1 MTLFLF
7 CLIWNSSCLQ
17 ASSSH
22 RRLAVELL
30 CTMLILQFQPFNGV
44 KAMFSQAVRIQS
56 NPGDSQKS
64 RAAYSSVMAVWVFTF
79 LVMSVSSVWS
89 QTSTTGAVTGV
100 VTDPSAAVVAGVS
113 VTLKNVDTGSTAS
126 TTTNPQGSYG
136 FPLVQP
142 GNYSVSATISGFQG
156 ITKKLTV
163 VLGSSVTANL
173 QLSLS
178 TKNETIEVT
187 GDATGVQTEDA
198 NLETNFNAQQIA
210 VLPNPGNDL
219 SAVALTAP
227 GVVMNTTGGSIFG
240 GGNYEFY
247 GLPSNSN
254 VFSYDGANDNDP
266 YFNINNTGA
275 TNLTLGLNDVQE
287 TSVVTNGYSGQYGGL
302 AGANINYV
310 SKSGTNS
317 FHGNAEYWWNG
328 RALNS
333 NNYFRNQANAVAGSQ
348 IDPRPFVNAN
358 QYATSFGG
366 PIIKNKSFFFVD
378 YEGIRLVIPSL
389 FSVNL
394 PSQQFQNA
402 VIANLNTVSPSS
414 VPFYNSLFGIW
425 NAAPGAAHA
434 QNNLANGGCSNVTTI
449 AGTAFGAAN
458 PCALQLQGGTS
469 QATNDYLIVGR
480 YDQVIGNN
488 DKLFVRVQHE
498 SGQQATYTDP
508 LTSAFDA
515 HSAQPEWQAQVSET
529 HTFGT
534 NKVNNFVASMQW
546 YSALFTMVNSAAEFQ
561 TLPQTVSL
569 GDGSLFPLNNDGT
582 AFPQGRSV
590 TQYGIVDDFSWTRG
604 KHTFKFGAN
613 YRRDDVSDH
622 NFTGVI
628 PFVEEVTLND
638 FAFGGVSPTNTGVG
652 NLVSQNFPLKTD
664 VPIALYQ
671 LGWYASDEV
680 KVTSNLKLTLSMR
693 FDHLSNPVCQ
703 SNCFQSLA
711 GPFQELHP
719 TAPVNQALT
728 TGLHTAF
735 PSVTSVVYEPKVGFA
750 WSPFGAKNTVVRG
763 GIGIFSDAIPTGGI
777 DDILTNAPNDP
788 SFVLFNA
795 PLSPGTAGNLNAQE
809 IASNASF
816 RANFA
821 NGGTVPAFNFFNPGK
836 VQIPRYDEW
845 DLEIQQALGWHTT
858 VSAKYVGNHG
868 EHEEITNP
876 ALNAFSPT
884 GAAFGGL
891 PLTQPDPRFG
901 VVAQT
906 QNVGNSNY
914 NGLTLTAAH
923 NFTGGFQ
930 FQASYTYSHA
940 LDEISNSSLNP
951 FGLNANN
958 NVDVVT
964 PLNPFNIRQ
973 LNYGNADYDVR
984 QSFVMNYV
992 WSDAL
997 RHITS
1002 SGPNALMKGWTFSG
1016 TIFKHTGFPYSI
1028 FSSNETATLQGASFG
1043 STNPATT
1050 TAVLANVVG
1059 PTNINC
1065 GNSAAQLNNPC
1076 YSTANFADPTSNF
1089 GTQRRNQFRGPGYF
1103 DTDFSVEK
1111 AFAIP
1116 KWESASFSIGARF
1129 FNLFNHPNFA
1139 FPNTNVD
1146 SAGFGQITQTVSQ
1159 PTTIYGSGLG
1169 ADASP
1174 RLIEFQAKFVF

>member
-1 MTLFLF
+1 M
-7 CLIWNSSCLQ
+7 
-17 ASSSH
+17 
-22 RRLAVELL
+22 
-30 CTMLILQFQPFNGV
+30 
-44 KAMFSQAVRIQS
+44 KDAVRQHRS
-56 NPGDSQKS
+56 NTLTQTH
-64 RAAYSSVMAVWVFTF
+64 VLLLLVVLMAVA
-79 LVMSVSSVWS
+79 SVRA
-89 QTSTTGAVTGV
+89 QTSTTGDIAGV
-100 VTDPSAAVVAGVS
+100 VTDPTAAVVSGAPIA
-113 VTLKNVDTGSTAS
+113 LKNVDTGSSIS
-126 TTTNPQGSYG
+126 TTTNAQGSYD
-136 FPLVQP
+136 FSLLQP
-142 GNYSVSATISGFQG
+142 GNYSLSANIAGFQKV
-156 ITKKLTV
+156 IKAVTV
-163 VLGSSVTANL
+163 TLGTSTTVNL

-178 TKNETIEVT
+178 SQVESVDVTDEV
-187 GDATGVQTEDA
+187 TGVQTEDS
-198 NLETNFNAQQIA
+198 NLQTNFNAQQIA
-210 VLPNPGNDL
+210 LLPNPGNDL

-227 GVVMNTTGGSIFG
+227 GVVMNTTGGSVFG
-240 GGNYEFY
+240 GGNYEFF

-254 VFSYDGANDNDP
+254 VFTYDGANDNDP
-266 YFNINNTGA
+266 YFNVNNTGA

-287 TSVVTNGYSGQYGGL
+287 TSVVTNGYSGQFGGL

-317 FHGNAEYWWNG
+317 YHGNAEYWWNG

-333 NNYFRNQANAVAGSQ
+333 NNYFRNQANGIAGSQ
-348 IDPRPFVNAN
+348 VDPRPFVNAN

-366 PIIKNKSFFFVD
+366 PIKKDKSFFFVD

-394 PSQQFQNA
+394 PTRQFENA
-402 VIANLNTVSPSS
+402 VVANLNNVSPQSI
-414 VPFYNSLFGIW
+414 PFYNQLFGTW
-425 NAAPGAAHA
+425 NATPGAARA
-434 QNNLANGGCSNVTTI
+434 QNTLAGGGCSNVTSLGGI
-449 AGTAFGAAN
+449 AFGAGN
-458 PCALQLQGGTS
+458 PCATQLQGGTS

-480 YDQVIGNN
+480 YDQSIGNN

-508 LTSAFDA
+508 LTSAFNA
-515 HSAQPEWQAQVSET
+515 HSAQPEWQSQLSET
-529 HTFGT
+529 HTFGD
-534 NKVNNFVASMQW
+534 NKVNNFIASLQW
-546 YSALFTMVNSAAEFQ
+546 YSALFTMANPTAEFQ
-561 TLPQTVSL
+561 ALPQTVAF
-569 GDGSLFPLNNDGT
+569 GDNSLFPLNNDGT

-604 KHTFKFGAN
+604 RHGLRFGVN
-613 YRRDDVSDH
+613 FRRDDVSDH

-628 PFVEEVTLND
+628 PFVQETSLND
-638 FAFGGVSPTNTGVG
+638 FAFGGVAPANTAVG
-652 NLVSQNFPLKTD
+652 NLVAQNFPLNTN

-680 KVTSNLKLTLSMR
+680 KVTSSLKLTLSMR

-703 SNCFQSLA
+703 SNCFQSLL
-711 GPFQELHP
+711 GPFQDLNR
-719 TAPVNQALT
+719 ADPVNQALR
-728 TGLHTAF
+728 TGLNTAF
-735 PSVTSVVYEPKVGFA
+735 PSVTSIVYEPKVGFA
-750 WSPFGAKNTVVRG
+750 WSPFGAKNTVIRG

-788 SFVLFNA
+788 SFVLFNGA
-795 PLSPGTAGNLNAQE
+795 LSPAAAGNLNGQAT
-809 IASNASF
+809 AANAAF

-821 NGGTVPAFNFFNPGK
+821 NGGVVPAFNFFNPGR
-836 VQIPRYDEW
+836 VRIPRYDEW
-845 DLEIQQALGWHTT
+845 DLEVQQALGWHTT
-858 VSAKYVGNHG
+858 VSVKYVGNHG

-884 GAAFGGL
+884 GSQFGSL

-906 QNVGNSNY
+906 QNSGNSNY
-914 NGLTLTAAH
+914 NGVTLTAVH
-923 NFTGGFQ
+923 TMNGGFQ

-951 FGLNANN
+951 FGVNGNG

-964 PLNPFNIRQ
+964 PLNPFNVRQ
-973 LNYGNADYDVR
+973 LNYGSADYDVR

-997 RHITS
+997 RHLTAR
-1002 SGPNALMKGWTFSG
+1002 GPNALMKGWTLSG

-1028 FSSNETATLQGASFG
+1028 WSSNQTAALQGSLFG

-1059 PTNINC
+1059 SPNINC
-1065 GNSAAQLNNPC
+1065 GASAARLVNGQPNPC
-1076 YSTANFADPTSNF
+1076 YSAANFADPITDF

-1103 DTDFSVEK
+1103 DTDFDVEK
-1111 AFAIP
+1111 SFAMP
-1116 KWESASFSIGARF
+1116 KWEKAQFSVGARF

-1139 FPNTNVD
+1139 FPNTNID
-1146 SAGFGQITQTVSQ
+1146 SNQFGQITQTVSQ

-1174 RLIEFQAKFVF
+1174 RVIELQAKFVF

>member
-1 MTLFLF
+1 MKDGNRHNWRHSNLRVPMALMFAVAVMTV
-7 CLIWNSSCLQ
+7 
-17 ASSSH
+17 AS
-22 RRLAVELL
+22 L
-30 CTMLILQFQPFNGV
+30 C
-44 KAMFSQAVRIQS
+44 A
-56 NPGDSQKS
+56 
-64 RAAYSSVMAVWVFTF
+64 
-79 LVMSVSSVWS
+79 
-89 QTSTTGAVTGV
+89 QTATTGDIAGV
-100 VTDPSAAVVAGVS
+100 VTDPTAAVVSGAS
-113 VTLKNVDTGSTAS
+113 VTLKNLDTGGSTSA
-126 TTTNPQGSYG
+126 TTSSQGSYN
-136 FPLVQP
+136 FAFLQP
-142 GNYSVSATISGFQG
+142 GSYSITASGAGFQK
-156 ITKKLTV
+156 IVMNVTV
-163 VLGSSVTANL
+163 ALGSSVTANL
-173 QLSLS
+173 QLAISS
-178 TKNETIEVT
+178 QSETVEVT
-187 GDATGVQTEDA
+187 DAVTGVQTEDA
-198 NLETNFNAQQIA
+198 NIETNFSAQQIA

-227 GVVMNTTGGSIFG
+227 GVVMNTTGGSVFG
-240 GGNYEFY
+240 GGNYEFF

-254 VFSYDGANDNDP
+254 VFTYDGANDNDP
-266 YFNINNTGA
+266 YFNVNNSGA

-287 TSVVTNGYSGQYGGL
+287 TSVVTNGYSGQFGGL

-310 SKSGTNS
+310 SKSGTNT

-333 NNYFRNQANAVAGSQ
+333 NNYFRNQANGVAGSQ

-366 PIIKNKSFFFVD
+366 PIRKDKSFFFVD

-394 PSQQFQNA
+394 PTQAFENA

-414 VPFYNSLFGIW
+414 VPFYNQLFGIW
-425 NAAPGAAHA
+425 NAAPGAAGA
-434 QNNLANGGCSNVTTI
+434 QNTLAGGGCSNVTTL

-458 PCALQLQGGTS
+458 PCAEELQGGTS

-480 YDQVIGNN
+480 YDQIISDN
-488 DKLFVRVQHE
+488 DKLFIRVQHE

-508 LTSAFDA
+508 LNLAFDA
-515 HSAQPEWQAQVSET
+515 HSAQPEWQTQVSET
-529 HTFGT
+529 HTLGA
-534 NKVNNFVASMQW
+534 NKVNNFIASLQW
-546 YSALFTMVNSAAEFQ
+546 YSALFTMVNPTAEFQ
-561 TLPQTVSL
+561 TLPQTILL
-569 GDGSLFPLNNDGT
+569 GDNSLFPLNNEGT
-582 AFPQGRSV
+582 AFPQGRV
-590 TQYGIVDDFSWTRG
+590 ITQYGIVDDFSWTRG
-604 KHTFKFGAN
+604 KHGFRFGVN
-613 YRRDDVSDH
+613 FRRDDVSDH

-628 PFVEEVTLND
+628 PFVEEVSLND
-638 FAFGGVSPTNTGVG
+638 FAFGGVAPTNPSVG
-652 NLVSQNFPLKTD
+652 NLVAQNFPLNTN

-671 LGWYASDEV
+671 LGWYASDEL

-711 GPFQELHP
+711 ASFQDLNP

-728 TGLHTAF
+728 TGLRTAF
-735 PSVTSVVYEPKVGFA
+735 PSVTPVVYQPKVGFA
-750 WSPFGAKNTVVRG
+750 WSPFGARNTVVRG

-788 SFVLFNA
+788 SFVLFNGA
-795 PLSPGTAGNLNAQE
+795 LSPATPGNLNGQAT
-809 IASNASF
+809 AANVVF

-821 NGGTVPAFNFFNPGK
+821 NGGVVPAFNFFNPGA

-845 DLEIQQALGWHTT
+845 DLEMQHALGWHTT

-884 GAAFGGL
+884 GAAFGPL
-891 PLTQPDPRFG
+891 PITQPDTRFG

-914 NGLTLTAAH
+914 NGVTLTASH
-923 NFTGGFQ
+923 TVNGGFQ

-951 FGLNANN
+951 FGVNSVG

-973 LNYGNADYDVR
+973 LNYGNADYDIR

-992 WSDAL
+992 WSDAI
-997 RHITS
+997 RHLTS
-1002 SGPNALMKGWTFSG
+1002 RGPNALVKGWTLSG

-1028 FSSNETATLQGASFG
+1028 FSSNETATLQGSLFG
-1043 STNPATT
+1043 STSPATT
-1050 TAVLANVVG
+1050 TTVLANVVG
-1059 PTNINC
+1059 SPNVNC
-1065 GNSAAQLNNPC
+1065 GASAAELVNGLPNPC
-1076 YSTANFADPTSNF
+1076 YNAADFADPTNNF

-1103 DTDFSVEK
+1103 DTDFDFEK

-1116 KWESASFSIGARF
+1116 RWESAKFSVGARF

-1139 FPNTNVD
+1139 FPNTNID
-1146 SAGFGQITQTVSQ
+1146 SAGFGQITGTVSQ
-1159 PTTIYGSGLG
+1159 PTTIYGAGLG

-1174 RLIEFQAKFVF
+1174 RVIELQGKFVF

>member
-1 MTLFLF
+1 MKNGGQQKWADTRLF
-7 CLIWNSSCLQ
+7 IPTP
-17 ASSSH
+17 
-22 RRLAVELL
+22 LL
-30 CTMLILQFQPFNGV
+30 SIFFVL
-44 KAMFSQAVRIQS
+44 
-56 NPGDSQKS
+56 
-64 RAAYSSVMAVWVFTF
+64 MAV
-79 LVMSVSSVWS
+79 VSLWA
-89 QTSTTGAVTGV
+89 QTATTGNISGL
-100 VTDPSAAVVAGVS
+100 VTDPSAAVIAGVP
-113 VTLKNVDTGSTAS
+113 VTLKNLDTGSSTS
-126 TTTNPQGSYG
+126 TTTNAQGS
-136 FPLVQP
+136 FSFSLLQP
-142 GNYSVSATISGFQG
+142 GHYSVAANTAGFQA
-156 ITKKLTV
+156 ITRNVTV
-163 VLGSSVTANL
+163 ALGTSSTANL

-178 TKNETIEVT
+178 SQNESLEVS
-187 GDATGVQTEDA
+187 DAITGVQTEDA

-227 GVVMNTTGGSIFG
+227 GVVMNTTGGSVFG
-240 GGNYEFY
+240 GGNYEFF

-254 VFSYDGANDNDP
+254 VFTYDGANDNDP
-266 YFNINNTGA
+266 YFNINNSGA

-287 TSVVTNGYSGQYGGL
+287 TSVVTNGYSGQFGGL

-333 NNYFRNQANAVAGSQ
+333 NNYFRNQANAIAGS
-348 IDPRPFVNAN
+348 DVAPRPFVNAN

-366 PIIKNKSFFFVD
+366 PIKKDKSFFFVD

-394 PSQQFQNA
+394 PTQQFENA
-402 VIANLNTVSPSS
+402 VVANLNNVSPAS
-414 VPFYNSLFGIW
+414 VPFYNQLFGIW
-425 NAAPGAAHA
+425 NATPGAARA
-434 QNNLANGGCSNVTTI
+434 QNTLAGGGCSNVTSL
-449 AGTAFGAAN
+449 AGIAFGAAN
-458 PCALQLQGGTS
+458 PCATQLQGGTS

-480 YDQVIGNN
+480 YDQNIGNN

-498 SGQQATYTDP
+498 SGLQATYTDP
-508 LTSAFDA
+508 LSSAFDA
-515 HSAQPEWQAQVSET
+515 HSAQPEWQSQLSET
-529 HTFGT
+529 HTFGN
-534 NKVNNFVASMQW
+534 NKVNNFIASLQW
-546 YSALFTMVNSAAEFQ
+546 YSALFTIVNPAAEFQ
-561 TLPQTVSL
+561 TLPQTVAF
-569 GDGSLFPLNNDGT
+569 GDNSLFALNNEGT
-582 AFPQGRSV
+582 FFPQGRSV
-590 TQYGIVDDFSWTRG
+590 TQYGIVDDFSWTHGRHG
-604 KHTFKFGAN
+604 LRFGVN
-613 YRRDDVSDH
+613 FRRDDVSDH
-622 NFTGVI
+622 NFTTVI
-628 PFVEEVTLND
+628 PFAQETSLND
-638 FAFGGVSPTNTGVG
+638 FAFGGVAPGNTGVG
-652 NLVSQNFPLKTD
+652 SLVAQNFPLNTN

-703 SNCFQSLA
+703 NNCFQSLS
-711 GPFQELHP
+711 GSFQNLDR

-728 TGLHTAF
+728 TGLKTAF
-735 PSVTSVVYEPKVGFA
+735 PSVTPIVYEPRVGFA

-763 GIGIFSDAIPTGGI
+763 GFGIFSDAIPTGGI

-788 SFVLFNA
+788 SFALFNGA
-795 PLSPGTAGNLNAQE
+795 LSPAAPGNLNGQA
-809 IASNASF
+809 IAANAAF

-821 NGGTVPAFNFFNPGK
+821 NGGAVPAFNFFNPGK

-845 DLEIQQALGWHTT
+845 DLEVQQALGWHTT
-858 VSAKYVGNHG
+858 ISAKYVGNHG

-884 GAAFGGL
+884 GAPFGGL

-906 QNVGNSNY
+906 QNSGNSNY
-914 NGLTLTAAH
+914 NGVTLTAAH
-923 NFTGGFQ
+923 TMNGGFQ

-940 LDEISNSSLNP
+940 LDEISNNSLNP
-951 FGLNANN
+951 FGVNSNG

-964 PLNPFNIRQ
+964 PLNPFNVRQ
-973 LNYGNADYDVR
+973 LNYGNADYDIR

-992 WSDAL
+992 WSDAF
-997 RHITS
+997 RHLTAR
-1002 SGPNALMKGWTFSG
+1002 GPNALVKGWTFSG

-1028 FSSNETATLQGASFG
+1028 WSSNETAALQGSLFG
-1043 STNPATT
+1043 STSPATT

-1059 PTNINC
+1059 NPNINC
-1065 GNSAAQLNNPC
+1065 GSSAAQLVNGQPNPC
-1076 YSTANFADPTSNF
+1076 YNSANFADPTSNF

-1103 DTDFSVEK
+1103 DTDFDVEK
-1111 AFAIP
+1111 SFGLP
-1116 KWESASFSIGARF
+1116 KWEKAQFSVGARF

-1146 SAGFGQITQTVSQ
+1146 SNQFGQITQTVSQ
-1159 PTTIYGSGLG
+1159 PTTIYGAGLG

-1174 RLIEFQAKFVF
+1174 RVIELQAKFVF

>member
-1 MTLFLF
+1 MKDGDRQQRSNAFAQTHLML
-7 CLIWNSSCLQ
+7 LIVVL
-17 ASSSH
+17 
-22 RRLAVELL
+22 
-30 CTMLILQFQPFNGV
+30 M
-44 KAMFSQAVRIQS
+44 
-56 NPGDSQKS
+56 
-64 RAAYSSVMAVWVFTF
+64 AALRVGA
-79 LVMSVSSVWS
+79 
-89 QTSTTGAVTGV
+89 QTSTTGDIAGV
-100 VTDPSAAVVAGVS
+100 VTDPTAAVVSGAPI
-113 VTLKNVDTGSTAS
+113 TLKNVDTGGSTS
-126 TTTNPQGSYG
+126 TTTNTQGSYN
-136 FPLVQP
+136 FSLLQP
-142 GNYSVSATISGFQG
+142 GSYSVSANVAGFQKVLKTVTVTLG
-156 ITKKLTV
+156 TSITV
-163 VLGSSVTANL
+163 NL

-178 TKNETIEVT
+178 SQVESVEVT
-187 GDATGVQTEDA
+187 DELTGVQTEDA
-198 NLETNFNAQQIA
+198 NLQTNFNAQQIA
-210 VLPNPGNDL
+210 LLPNPGNDL

-227 GVVMNTTGGSIFG
+227 GVVMNTTGGSVFG
-240 GGNYEFY
+240 GGNYEFF

-254 VFSYDGANDNDP
+254 VFTYDGANDNDP
-266 YFNINNTGA
+266 YFNINNSGA

-287 TSVVTNGYSGQYGGL
+287 TSVVTNGYSGQFGGL

-317 FHGNAEYWWNG
+317 YHGNAEYWWNG

-333 NNYFRNQANAVAGSQ
+333 NNYFRNQANGIAGSQ
-348 IDPRPFVNAN
+348 VDPRPFVNAN

-366 PIIKNKSFFFVD
+366 PIKKDKSFFFVD

-394 PSQQFQNA
+394 PTQRFENA
-402 VIANLNTVSPSS
+402 VVANLDSVSPAS
-414 VPFYNSLFGIW
+414 VPFYNKLFGVW
-425 NAAPGAAHA
+425 NATPGAARS
-434 QNNLANGGCSNVTTI
+434 QNTLAGGGCSNVTSL
-449 AGTAFGAAN
+449 AGIAFGVGN
-458 PCALQLQGGTS
+458 PCATQLQGGTS

-480 YDQVIGNN
+480 YDQSIGNN

-498 SGQQATYTDP
+498 SGQPATYTDP
-508 LTSAFDA
+508 LTSAFNA
-515 HSAQPEWQAQVSET
+515 HSAQPEWQSQLSET
-529 HTFGT
+529 HTFGN
-534 NKVNNFVASMQW
+534 NKVNNFIASLQW
-546 YSALFTMVNSAAEFQ
+546 YSALFTMTNPAAEFQ
-561 TLPQTVSL
+561 TLPQTVAF
-569 GDGSLFPLNNDGT
+569 GDNSLFPLNNDGT

-590 TQYGIVDDFSWTRG
+590 TQYGVVDDFSWTRG
-604 KHTFKFGAN
+604 RHGLRFGVN
-613 YRRDDVSDH
+613 FRRDDVSDH

-628 PFVEEVTLND
+628 PFAEEVSLND
-638 FAFGGVSPTNTGVG
+638 FAFGGVAPGNTGVG
-652 NLVSQNFPLKTD
+652 NLVAQNFPLNTN

-703 SNCFQSLA
+703 SNCFQSLS
-711 GPFQELHP
+711 GPFQDLNR
-719 TAPVNQALT
+719 ADPVNQALR
-728 TGLHTAF
+728 TGLNTAF
-735 PSVTSVVYEPKVGFA
+735 PSVTSIVYEPKAGFA
-750 WSPFGAKNTVVRG
+750 WSPFGAKNTVIRG

-788 SFVLFNA
+788 SFVLFNGA
-795 PLSPGTAGNLNAQE
+795 LSPAAAGNLNGQAT
-809 IASNASF
+809 AANAAF

-821 NGGTVPAFNFFNPGK
+821 NGGAVPAFNFFNPGE

-845 DLEIQQALGWHTT
+845 DLEVQQALGWHTI

-884 GAAFGGL
+884 GGPFGSL

-906 QNVGNSNY
+906 QNSGNSNY
-914 NGLTLTAAH
+914 NGVTLTAAH
-923 NFTGGFQ
+923 TMNGGFQ

-951 FGLNANN
+951 FGLNANG

-964 PLNPFNIRQ
+964 PLNPFNVRQ
-973 LNYGNADYDVR
+973 FNYGNADYDVR
-984 QSFVMNYV
+984 QSLVMNYV
-992 WSDAL
+992 WSDAI
-997 RHITS
+997 RHLTS
-1002 SGPNALMKGWTFSG
+1002 NGPNALVKGWTLSG

-1028 FSSNETATLQGASFG
+1028 WSSNETAALQGSFFG
-1043 STNPATT
+1043 STSPATT

-1059 PTNINC
+1059 SPNISC
-1065 GNSAAQLNNPC
+1065 GASAAQLVNGQPNPC
-1076 YSTANFADPTSNF
+1076 YNAANFVDPTNDF

-1103 DTDFSVEK
+1103 DTDFNVEK
-1111 AFAIP
+1111 SFAMP
-1116 KWESASFSIGARF
+1116 KWEKAQFSVGARF

-1146 SAGFGQITQTVSQ
+1146 SNQFGQITQTVSQ

-1174 RLIEFQAKFVF
+1174 RVIELQAKFVF

>member
-1 MTLFLF
+1 MKDVDRQQRSNTFVHTYLM
-7 CLIWNSSCLQ
+7 
-17 ASSSH
+17 
-22 RRLAVELL
+22 LL
-30 CTMLILQFQPFNGV
+30 LVALM
-44 KAMFSQAVRIQS
+44 AAVRV
-56 NPGDSQKS
+56 G
-64 RAAYSSVMAVWVFTF
+64 A
-79 LVMSVSSVWS
+79 
-89 QTSTTGAVTGV
+89 QTSTTGDIAGV
-100 VTDPSAAVVAGVS
+100 VTDPTAAVVSGAPI
-113 VTLKNVDTGSTAS
+113 TLKNVDTGSSIS
-126 TTTNPQGSYG
+126 TTSNGQGAYNFS
-136 FPLVQP
+136 LLQP
-142 GNYSVSATISGFQG
+142 GTYSVSANVAGFQ
-156 ITKKLTV
+156 KVLKTV
-163 VLGSSVTANL
+163 TVTLGTSTTVNL
-173 QLSLS
+173 QLFLS
-178 TKNETIEVT
+178 SQIQSVDVT
-187 GDATGVQTEDA
+187 DVVTGVQTEDA
-198 NLETNFNAQQIA
+198 NLQTNFNAQQIA
-210 VLPNPGNDL
+210 LLPNPGNDL

-227 GVVMNTTGGSIFG
+227 GVVMNTTGGSVFG
-240 GGNYEFY
+240 GGNYEFF

-254 VFSYDGANDNDP
+254 VFTYDGANDNDP
-266 YFNINNTGA
+266 YFNINNSGA

-287 TSVVTNGYSGQYGGL
+287 TSVVTNGYSGQFGGL

-333 NNYFRNQANAVAGSQ
+333 NNYFRNQANAVAGS
-348 IDPRPFVNAN
+348 DVAPRPFVNAN

-366 PIIKNKSFFFVD
+366 PIKKDKSFFFVD

-394 PSQQFQNA
+394 PTQQFENA
-402 VIANLNTVSPSS
+402 VVANLNSVSPAS
-414 VPFYNSLFGIW
+414 VPFYNQLFGVW
-425 NAAPGAAHA
+425 NATPGAARS
-434 QNNLANGGCSNVTTI
+434 QNTLAGGGCSNVTSL
-449 AGTAFGAAN
+449 AGIAFGVGN
-458 PCALQLQGGTS
+458 PCATQLQGGTS

-480 YDQVIGNN
+480 YDQSIGNS

-508 LTSAFDA
+508 LTSAFNA
-515 HSAQPEWQAQVSET
+515 HSAQPEWQSQLSET
-529 HTFGT
+529 HTFGN
-534 NKVNNFVASMQW
+534 NKVNNFIASLQW
-546 YSALFTMVNSAAEFQ
+546 YSALFTMANPTAEFQ
-561 TLPQTVSL
+561 TLPQTVAF
-569 GDGSLFPLNNDGT
+569 GDNSLFPLNNDGT

-604 KHTFKFGAN
+604 RHGLRFGVN
-613 YRRDDVSDH
+613 FRRDDVSDH

-628 PFVEEVTLND
+628 PFAQETSLND
-638 FAFGGVSPTNTGVG
+638 FAFGGVAPTNTAVG
-652 NLVSQNFPLKTD
+652 NLVAQNFPLSTN

-671 LGWYASDEV
+671 LGWYASDEL
-680 KVTSNLKLTLSMR
+680 KVNSNLKLTLTMR

-703 SNCFQSLA
+703 TNCFQSLS
-711 GPFQELHP
+711 GPFQDLNR
-719 TAPVNQALT
+719 ADPVNQALR
-728 TGLHTAF
+728 TGLNTAF
-735 PSVTSVVYEPKVGFA
+735 PSVTSIVYQPRVGFA

-763 GIGIFSDAIPTGGI
+763 GFGIFSDAIPTGGI

-788 SFVLFNA
+788 SFVLFNGA
-795 PLSPGTAGNLNAQE
+795 LSPAASGNLNGQA
-809 IASNASF
+809 IAANAAF
-816 RANFA
+816 RSNFA
-821 NGGTVPAFNFFNPGK
+821 NGGAVPAFNFFNPGK
-836 VQIPRYDEW
+836 VQIPRYNEW
-845 DLEIQQALGWHTT
+845 DLEVQQALGWHTT

-884 GAAFGGL
+884 GATFGGL
-891 PLTQPDPRFG
+891 PITIPDPRFG

-906 QNVGNSNY
+906 QNSGNSNY
-914 NGLTLTAAH
+914 NGITLSAAH
-923 NFTGGFQ
+923 TFNGGFQ

-951 FGLNANN
+951 FGLNSNG

-973 LNYGNADYDVR
+973 LNYGNADYDIR

-997 RHITS
+997 RHLTAR
-1002 SGPNALMKGWTFSG
+1002 GPNALVKGWTLSG

-1028 FSSNETATLQGASFG
+1028 WSSNETAALQGSLFG
-1043 STNPATT
+1043 STSPATT

-1059 PTNINC
+1059 SPNINC
-1065 GNSAAQLNNPC
+1065 GASAARLVNGLPNPC
-1076 YSTANFADPTSNF
+1076 YNTANFVDPSNDF

-1103 DTDFSVEK
+1103 DTDFNVEK
-1111 AFAIP
+1111 AFAMP
-1116 KWESASFSIGARF
+1116 KWEKAQFSVGARF

-1146 SAGFGQITQTVSQ
+1146 SNQFGQITQTVSQ

-1174 RLIEFQAKFVF
+1174 RVIELQAKFVF

>member
-1 MTLFLF
+1 MRDGNRHNCGHSNLHVPMVLMFV
-7 CLIWNSSCLQ
+7 
-17 ASSSH
+17 
-22 RRLAVELL
+22 LAVMTVANL
-30 CTMLILQFQPFNGV
+30 C
-44 KAMFSQAVRIQS
+44 A
-56 NPGDSQKS
+56 
-64 RAAYSSVMAVWVFTF
+64 
-79 LVMSVSSVWS
+79 
-89 QTSTTGAVTGV
+89 QTATTGDIAGV
-100 VTDPSAAVVAGVS
+100 VTDPTAAVVSGAS
-113 VTLKNVDTGSTAS
+113 VALKNLDTGASTS
-126 TTTNPQGSYG
+126 TTTNSQGSYN
-136 FPLVQP
+136 FAFLQP
-142 GNYSVSATISGFQG
+142 GNYSITASGAGFQK
-156 ITKKLTV
+156 IVTKVTV
-163 VLGSSVTANL
+163 ALGSSVTANL
-173 QLSLS
+173 QLAISS
-178 TKNETIEVT
+178 QSETVEVT
-187 GDATGVQTEDA
+187 DAVTGVQTEDA
-198 NLETNFNAQQIA
+198 NLETNFSAQQIA

-227 GVVMNTTGGSIFG
+227 GVVMNTTGGSVFG
-240 GGNYEFY
+240 GGNYEFF

-254 VFSYDGANDNDP
+254 VFTYDGANDNDP
-266 YFNINNTGA
+266 YFNVNNSGA

-287 TSVVTNGYSGQYGGL
+287 TSVVTNGYSGQFGGL

-310 SKSGTNS
+310 SKSGTNA

-333 NNYFRNQANAVAGSQ
+333 NNYFRNQANAVNGSQ

-366 PIIKNKSFFFVD
+366 PIRKDKSFFFVD

-389 FSVNL
+389 FPVNL
-394 PSQQFQNA
+394 PTQAFENA

-414 VPFYNSLFGIW
+414 VPFYNQIFGIW
-425 NAAPGAAHA
+425 NAAPGAANA
-434 QNNLANGGCSNVTTI
+434 QNTLTGGGCSNVTTL
-449 AGTAFGAAN
+449 AGVAFGATN
-458 PCALQLQGGTS
+458 PCATELQGGTS

-480 YDQVIGNN
+480 YDQVLGNN
-488 DKLFVRVQHE
+488 DKLFIRVQHE

-508 LTSAFDA
+508 INPAFDA
-515 HSAQPEWQAQVSET
+515 HSAQPEWQSQVSET
-529 HTFGT
+529 HTFGA
-534 NKVNNFVASMQW
+534 NKVNNFIASLQW
-546 YSALFTMVNSAAEFQ
+546 YSALFTIVNPTTEFQ
-561 TLPQTVSL
+561 TLPQTILL
-569 GDGSLFPLNNDGT
+569 GDNSLFPLNNLGT
-582 AFPQGRSV
+582 AFPQGRVV
-590 TQYGIVDDFSWTRG
+590 TQYGVVDDFSWTRG
-604 KHTFKFGAN
+604 KHGFRFGVN
-613 YRRDDVSDH
+613 FRRDDVSDH
-622 NFTGVI
+622 NFTGEI
-628 PFVEEVTLND
+628 PFAEEVSLND
-638 FAFGGVSPTNTGVG
+638 FAFGGVAPANTGVG
-652 NLVSQNFPLKTD
+652 NLVAQNFPLNTN

-671 LGWYASDEV
+671 LGWYASDEL

-711 GPFQELHP
+711 APFQDLNR

-728 TGLHTAF
+728 TGLRTAF
-735 PSVTSVVYEPKVGFA
+735 PSVTSVVYQPKVGFA
-750 WSPFGAKNTVVRG
+750 WSPFGARNTVVRG

-788 SFVLFNA
+788 SFVLFNGA
-795 PLSPGTAGNLNAQE
+795 LSPAAPGNLNGQAT
-809 IASNASF
+809 AANAAF

-821 NGGTVPAFNFFNPGK
+821 NGGAVPAFNFFNPGA

-884 GAAFGGL
+884 GAQFGGL
-891 PLTQPDPRFG
+891 PITQPDPRFG

-914 NGLTLTAAH
+914 NGVTLTASH
-923 NFTGGFQ
+923 SVNGGFQ

-951 FGLNANN
+951 FGVNSVG

-973 LNYGNADYDVR
+973 LNYGNADYDIR

-992 WSDAL
+992 WSDAI
-997 RHITS
+997 RHLTS
-1002 SGPNALMKGWTFSG
+1002 RGPNALMKGWTFSG

-1028 FSSNETATLQGASFG
+1028 FSSVETATLQGGLFG
-1043 STNPATT
+1043 STSPATT
-1050 TAVLANVVG
+1050 TAVLANVIG
-1059 PTNINC
+1059 SPNINC
-1065 GNSAAQLNNPC
+1065 GASAAQLVNGLPNPC
-1076 YSTANFADPTSNF
+1076 YNTANFADPTNNF

-1103 DTDFSVEK
+1103 DTDFDFEK

-1116 KWESASFSIGARF
+1116 RWESAKFTVGARF

-1139 FPNTNVD
+1139 FPNTNID
-1146 SAGFGQITQTVSQ
+1146 SAGFGQITGTVSQ
-1159 PTTIYGSGLG
+1159 PTTIYGAGLG

-1174 RLIEFQAKFVF
+1174 RVIELQGKFVF

>member
-1 MTLFLF
+1 MKDGDRQQRSNTFVHTHLML
-7 CLIWNSSCLQ
+7 L
-17 ASSSH
+17 
-22 RRLAVELL
+22 LAVL
-30 CTMLILQFQPFNGV
+30 MAAV
-44 KAMFSQAVRIQS
+44 KVGA
-56 NPGDSQKS
+56 
-64 RAAYSSVMAVWVFTF
+64 
-79 LVMSVSSVWS
+79 
-89 QTSTTGAVTGV
+89 QTSTTGDIAGV
-100 VTDPSAAVVAGVS
+100 VTDPTAAVVSGAPI
-113 VTLKNVDTGSTAS
+113 TLKNVDTGSSTS
-126 TTTNPQGSYG
+126 TTTNGQGSYN
-136 FPLVQP
+136 FSLLQP
-142 GNYSVSATISGFQG
+142 GNYSVSANVAGFQ
-156 ITKKLTV
+156 KVLKTV
-163 VLGSSVTANL
+163 TVTLGTSTTVNL

-178 TKNETIEVT
+178 SQTESVDVT
-187 GDATGVQTEDA
+187 DVVTGVQTEDA
-198 NLETNFNAQQIA
+198 NLQTNFNAQQIA
-210 VLPNPGNDL
+210 LLPNPGNDL

-227 GVVMNTTGGSIFG
+227 GVVMNTTGGSVFG
-240 GGNYEFY
+240 GGNYEFF

-254 VFSYDGANDNDP
+254 VFTYDGANDNDP
-266 YFNINNTGA
+266 YFNINNSGA

-287 TSVVTNGYSGQYGGL
+287 TSVVTNGYSGQFGGL

-333 NNYFRNQANAVAGSQ
+333 NNYFRNQANAIAGS
-348 IDPRPFVNAN
+348 DVAPRPFVNAN

-366 PIIKNKSFFFVD
+366 PIKKDKSFFFVD

-394 PSQQFQNA
+394 PTQQFENA
-402 VIANLNTVSPSS
+402 VVANLNNVSPAS
-414 VPFYNSLFGIW
+414 VPFYNQLFGVW
-425 NAAPGAAHA
+425 NATPGAAHS
-434 QNNLANGGCSNVTTI
+434 QNTLAGGGCSNVTSL
-449 AGTAFGAAN
+449 AGIAFGVGN
-458 PCALQLQGGTS
+458 PCATQLQGGTS

-480 YDQVIGNN
+480 YDQSIGNN

-508 LTSAFDA
+508 LSPAFNA
-515 HSAQPEWQAQVSET
+515 HSAQPEWQSQLSET
-529 HTFGT
+529 HTFGN
-534 NKVNNFVASMQW
+534 NKVNNFIASLQW
-546 YSALFTMVNSAAEFQ
+546 YSALFTMTNPTAEFQ
-561 TLPQTVSL
+561 TLPQTVAF
-569 GDGSLFPLNNDGT
+569 GDNSLFPLNNEGT
-582 AFPQGRSV
+582 VFPQGRSV

-604 KHTFKFGAN
+604 RHGLRFGVN
-613 YRRDDVSDH
+613 FRRDDVSDH

-628 PFVEEVTLND
+628 PFAQETSLND
-638 FAFGGVSPTNTGVG
+638 FAFGGVAPGNTAVG
-652 NLVSQNFPLKTD
+652 NLVAQNFPLSTN

-680 KVTSNLKLTLSMR
+680 KVSSNLKLTLSMR

-703 SNCFQSLA
+703 TNCFQSLS
-711 GPFQELHP
+711 GSFQDLNRA
-719 TAPVNQALT
+719 APVNQALR
-728 TGLHTAF
+728 TGLNTAF
-735 PSVTSVVYEPKVGFA
+735 PSVSSIVYQPRVGFA

-763 GIGIFSDAIPTGGI
+763 GFGIFSDAIPTGGI

-788 SFVLFNA
+788 SFALFNGA
-795 PLSPGTAGNLNAQE
+795 LSPAAAGNLNGQA
-809 IASNASF
+809 IAANAAF

-836 VQIPRYDEW
+836 VQIPRYNEW
-845 DLEIQQALGWHTT
+845 DLEVQQALGWHTT

-884 GAAFGGL
+884 GAPFGGL
-891 PLTQPDPRFG
+891 PTTIPDPRFG

-906 QNVGNSNY
+906 QNSGNSNY
-914 NGLTLTAAH
+914 NGITLTAAH
-923 NFTGGFQ
+923 TFNGGFQ

-951 FGLNANN
+951 FGLNSNG

-973 LNYGNADYDVR
+973 LNYGNADYDIR

-992 WSDAL
+992 WSDAV
-997 RHITS
+997 RHLTAR
-1002 SGPNALMKGWTFSG
+1002 GPNALMKGWTLSG

-1028 FSSNETATLQGASFG
+1028 WSSNETAALQGSLFG
-1043 STNPATT
+1043 STSPATT

-1059 PTNINC
+1059 SPNINC
-1065 GNSAAQLNNPC
+1065 GGSAAQLVNGLPNPC
-1076 YSTANFADPTSNF
+1076 YNTANFVDPTNNF

-1111 AFAIP
+1111 SFGIP
-1116 KWESASFSIGARF
+1116 KWEKAQFSIGARF

-1139 FPNTNVD
+1139 FPNTNAD
-1146 SAGFGQITQTVSQ
+1146 SGQFGQITQTVSQ

-1169 ADASP
+1169 ADASQ
-1174 RLIEFQAKFVF
+1174 RVIELQAKFVF

>member
-1 MTLFLF
+1 MKDCDRQQRANTFAQTHLL
-7 CLIWNSSCLQ
+7 LLLVVLM
-17 ASSSH
+17 A
-22 RRLAVELL
+22 AV
-30 CTMLILQFQPFNGV
+30 
-44 KAMFSQAVRIQS
+44 
-56 NPGDSQKS
+56 
-64 RAAYSSVMAVWVFTF
+64 SVGA
-79 LVMSVSSVWS
+79 
-89 QTSTTGAVTGV
+89 QTSTTGDIAGV
-100 VTDPSAAVVAGVS
+100 VTDPTAAVVPGAPIR
-113 VTLKNVDTGSTAS
+113 LKNVDTGSSTS
-126 TTTNPQGSYG
+126 TTTNAQGSYT
-136 FPLVQP
+136 FSLLQP
-142 GNYSVSATISGFQG
+142 GHYSVSANVAGFQKVLKTVTVTLG
-156 ITKKLTV
+156 TSITV
-163 VLGSSVTANL
+163 NL

-178 TKNETIEVT
+178 SQVESVDVT
-187 GDATGVQTEDA
+187 DAVTGVQTEDA
-198 NLETNFNAQQIA
+198 NLQTNFNAQQIA
-210 VLPNPGNDL
+210 LLPNPGNDL

-227 GVVMNTTGGSIFG
+227 GVVMNTTGGSVFG
-240 GGNYEFY
+240 GGNYEFF

-254 VFSYDGANDNDP
+254 VFTYDGANDNDP
-266 YFNINNTGA
+266 YFNINNSGA

-287 TSVVTNGYSGQYGGL
+287 TSVVTNGYSGQFGGL

-333 NNYFRNQANAVAGSQ
+333 NNYFRNQANGIAGSQ
-348 IDPRPFVNAN
+348 VDPRPFVNAN

-366 PIIKNKSFFFVD
+366 PIKKDKSFFFVD

-394 PSQQFQNA
+394 PTQQFENA
-402 VIANLNTVSPSS
+402 VVANLNNVSPAS
-414 VPFYNSLFGIW
+414 VPFYNQLFGIW
-425 NAAPGAAHA
+425 NATPGAARA
-434 QNNLANGGCSNVTTI
+434 QNTLAGGGCSNVTSL
-449 AGTAFGAAN
+449 AGIAFGTGN
-458 PCALQLQGGTS
+458 PCATQLQGGTS

-480 YDQVIGNN
+480 YDQNIGNN
-488 DKLFVRVQHE
+488 DKLFVRAQHE
-498 SGQQATYTDP
+498 SGLQATYTDP
-508 LTSAFDA
+508 LSPAFDA
-515 HSAQPEWQAQVSET
+515 HSAQPEWQSQLSET
-529 HTFGT
+529 HTFGN
-534 NKVNNFVASMQW
+534 NKVNNFIASLQW
-546 YSALFTMVNSAAEFQ
+546 YSALFTMSNPTAEFQ
-561 TLPQTVSL
+561 TLPQTVFL
-569 GDGSLFPLNNDGT
+569 GDSSLFPLNNDGT

-590 TQYGIVDDFSWTRG
+590 TQYGIVDDFSWTHGRHG
-604 KHTFKFGAN
+604 LRFGVN
-613 YRRDDVSDH
+613 FRRDDVSDH

-628 PFVEEVTLND
+628 PFAEEVSLND
-638 FAFGGVSPTNTGVG
+638 FAFGGVAPGNGGVG
-652 NLVSQNFPLKTD
+652 NLVAQNFPLNTN

-703 SNCFQSLA
+703 SNCFQSLS
-711 GPFQELHP
+711 GPFQDLNR
-719 TAPVNQALT
+719 TDPVNQALR
-728 TGLHTAF
+728 TGLNTAF
-735 PSVTSVVYEPKVGFA
+735 PSVTSIVYEPKVGFA

-788 SFVLFNA
+788 SFVLFNGA
-795 PLSPGTAGNLNAQE
+795 LSPAAAGNLNGQAT
-809 IASNASF
+809 AANAAF

-821 NGGTVPAFNFFNPGK
+821 NGGAVPAFNFFNPGK

-858 VSAKYVGNHG
+858 LSVKYVGNHG

-876 ALNAFSPT
+876 ALNASSPT
-884 GAAFGGL
+884 GSPFGSL

-906 QNVGNSNY
+906 QNSGNSNY
-914 NGLTLTAAH
+914 NGVTLTAAH
-923 NFTGGFQ
+923 TMNGGFQ

-951 FGLNANN
+951 FGLNGNG

-964 PLNPFNIRQ
+964 PLNPLNIRQ
-973 LNYGNADYDVR
+973 LNYGSADYDVR

-997 RHITS
+997 RHLTAR
-1002 SGPNALMKGWTFSG
+1002 GPNVLVKGWTLSG

-1028 FSSNETATLQGASFG
+1028 WSSNETAALQGSLFG
-1043 STNPATT
+1043 STSPATT

-1059 PTNINC
+1059 SLNINC
-1065 GNSAAQLNNPC
+1065 GASAAQLVNGQPNPC
-1076 YSTANFADPTSNF
+1076 YNVANFVDPINDF

-1103 DTDFSVEK
+1103 DTDFDIEK
-1111 AFAIP
+1111 SFGLP
-1116 KWESASFSIGARF
+1116 KWEKAQFSVGARF

-1139 FPNTNVD
+1139 FPNTNID
-1146 SAGFGQITQTVSQ
+1146 SNQFGQITQTVSQ

-1174 RLIEFQAKFVF
+1174 RVIELQAKFVF

>member
-1 MTLFLF
+1 MKDDG
-7 CLIWNSSCLQ
+7 Q
-17 ASSSH
+17 Q
-22 RRLAVELL
+22 RLATNNVYTSMAL
-30 CTMLILQFQPFNGV
+30 
-44 KAMFSQAVRIQS
+44 MFVLV
-56 NPGDSQKS
+56 
-64 RAAYSSVMAVWVFTF
+64 VMAVTS
-79 LVMSVSSVWS
+79 LRA
-89 QTSTTGAVTGV
+89 QTSTTGDIAGV
-100 VTDPSAAVVAGVS
+100 VTDPASAVMSGVS
-113 VTLKNVDTGSTAS
+113 VTLKNVDTGSSNS
-126 TTTNPQGSYG
+126 TTTNSQGSYN
-136 FPLVQP
+136 FPLLQP
-142 GNYSVSATISGFQG
+142 GNYSVSASAAGFQT
-156 ITKKLTV
+156 IAKPVTV
-163 VLGSSVTANL
+163 ALGSSVTANL
-173 QLSLS
+173 QLSIS
-178 TKNETIEVT
+178 SQNETVEVT
-187 GDATGVQTEDA
+187 EVGTGVQTEDA
-198 NLETNFNAQQIA
+198 NLETNINAQQLA

-227 GVVMNTTGGSIFG
+227 GVVMNTTGGSVFG
-240 GGNYEFY
+240 GGNYEFF

-254 VFSYDGANDNDP
+254 VFTYDGANGNDP
-266 YFNINNTGA
+266 YFNINNSGA

-302 AGANINYV
+302 AGANINYI
-310 SKSGTNS
+310 SKSGANS

-333 NNYFRNQANAVAGSQ
+333 NNYFRNQANAKSGT
-348 IDPRPFVNAN
+348 DNFPRPFVNAN
-358 QYATSFGG
+358 QYAASIGG
-366 PIIKNKSFFFVD
+366 PIRKDKSFFFVD

-394 PSQQFQNA
+394 PTQQFENA
-402 VIANLNTVSPSS
+402 VIANLNNVSPAS
-414 VPFYNSLFGIW
+414 VPFYNQLFGIW
-425 NAAPGAAHA
+425 NATPGAARA
-434 QNNLANGGCSNVTTI
+434 QNTLTGGGCSNVTSL
-449 AGTAFGAAN
+449 AGIAFGAAN
-458 PCALQLQGGTS
+458 PCANVLQGGTS

-480 YDQVIGNN
+480 YDQNIGNS

-498 SGQQATYTDP
+498 SGVQATYTDP
-508 LTSAFDA
+508 LSPAFDA
-515 HSAQPEWQAQVSET
+515 HSTQPEWQSQVSET
-529 HTFGT
+529 HTFGN
-534 NKVNNFVASMQW
+534 NKVNNFIASLQW
-546 YSALFTMVNSAAEFQ
+546 YSALFTMVNQAAEFQ
-561 TLPQTVSL
+561 TLPQTVLL
-569 GDGSLFPLNNDGT
+569 GDSSLFPLNNDGT
-582 AFPQGRSV
+582 AFPQGRNV
-590 TQYGIVDDFSWTRG
+590 TQYGIVDDFSWSRG
-604 KHTFKFGAN
+604 RHTFRFGAN
-613 YRRDDVSDH
+613 FRRDDVSDH

-628 PFVEEVTLND
+628 PFAEEVSLND
-638 FAFGGVSPTNTGVG
+638 FAFGGVAPSNTGVG
-652 NLVSQNFPLKTD
+652 NLVAQNFPVNTN

-680 KVTSNLKLTLSMR
+680 KVTPNLKLTLSMR

-703 SNCFQSLA
+703 TNCFQSFSA
-711 GPFQELHP
+711 PFQDLNR
-719 TAPVNQALT
+719 TAPVNQALS
-728 TGLHTAF
+728 TGLNTAF

-750 WSPFGAKNTVVRG
+750 WSPFGARNTVIRG
-763 GIGIFSDAIPTGGI
+763 GFGIFSDAIPTGAI

-788 SFVLFNA
+788 SFVLFNGA
-795 PLSPGTAGNLNAQE
+795 LSPAATGSLNGQAIAANAG
-809 IASNASF
+809 F

-821 NGGTVPAFNFFNPGK
+821 NGGAVPAFNFFNPGK

-858 VSAKYVGNHG
+858 LSVKYVGNHG

-891 PLTQPDPRFG
+891 PAAIPDARFG

-914 NGLTLTAAH
+914 NGVTVTAAH
-923 NFTGGFQ
+923 NFNGGFQ

-940 LDEISNSSLNP
+940 FDEISNSSLNP
-951 FGLNANN
+951 FGVNANG

-997 RHITS
+997 RHLTAR
-1002 SGPNALMKGWTFSG
+1002 GPNALVKGWTVSG

-1028 FSSNETATLQGASFG
+1028 WSSNETATLQGSLFG
-1043 STNPATT
+1043 STSPATT

-1059 PTNINC
+1059 SPNINC
-1065 GNSAAQLNNPC
+1065 GASAAQLANPC
-1076 YSTANFADPTSNF
+1076 YTAANFADPISNF

-1103 DTDFSVEK
+1103 DTDFDVEK
-1111 AFAIP
+1111 SFAIP
-1116 KWESASFSIGARF
+1116 RWESAQFSVGARF

-1146 SAGFGQITQTVSQ
+1146 SNQFGQITQTVSQ

-1174 RLIEFQAKFVF
+1174 RVIELQAKFVF

>member
-1 MTLFLF
+1 MVLMFV
-7 CLIWNSSCLQ
+7 
-17 ASSSH
+17 
-22 RRLAVELL
+22 LAVMTVANL
-30 CTMLILQFQPFNGV
+30 C
-44 KAMFSQAVRIQS
+44 A
-56 NPGDSQKS
+56 
-64 RAAYSSVMAVWVFTF
+64 
-79 LVMSVSSVWS
+79 
-89 QTSTTGAVTGV
+89 QTATTGDIAGV
-100 VTDPSAAVVAGVS
+100 VTDPTAAVVSGAS
-113 VTLKNVDTGSTAS
+113 VALKNLDTGASTS
-126 TTTNPQGSYG
+126 TTTNSQGSYN
-136 FPLVQP
+136 FAFLQP
-142 GNYSVSATISGFQG
+142 GNYSITASGAGFQK
-156 ITKKLTV
+156 IVTKVTV
-163 VLGSSVTANL
+163 ALGSSVTANL
-173 QLSLS
+173 QLAISS
-178 TKNETIEVT
+178 QSETVEVT
-187 GDATGVQTEDA
+187 DAVTGVQTEDA
-198 NLETNFNAQQIA
+198 NLETNFSAQQIA

-227 GVVMNTTGGSIFG
+227 GVVMNTTGGSVFG
-240 GGNYEFY
+240 GGNYEFF

-254 VFSYDGANDNDP
+254 VFTYDGANDNDP
-266 YFNINNTGA
+266 YFNVNNSGA

-287 TSVVTNGYSGQYGGL
+287 TSVVTNGYSGQFGGL

-310 SKSGTNS
+310 SKSGTNA

-333 NNYFRNQANAVAGSQ
+333 NNYFRNQANAVNGSQ

-366 PIIKNKSFFFVD
+366 PIRKDKSFFFVD

-389 FSVNL
+389 FPVNL
-394 PSQQFQNA
+394 PTQAFENA

-414 VPFYNSLFGIW
+414 VPFYNQIFGIW
-425 NAAPGAAHA
+425 NAAPGAANA
-434 QNNLANGGCSNVTTI
+434 QNTLTGGGCSNVTTL
-449 AGTAFGAAN
+449 AGVAFGATN
-458 PCALQLQGGTS
+458 PCATELQGGTS

-480 YDQVIGNN
+480 YDQVLGNN
-488 DKLFVRVQHE
+488 DKLFIRVQHE

-508 LTSAFDA
+508 INPAFDA
-515 HSAQPEWQAQVSET
+515 HSAQPEWQSQVSET
-529 HTFGT
+529 HTFGA
-534 NKVNNFVASMQW
+534 NKVNNFIASLQW
-546 YSALFTMVNSAAEFQ
+546 YSALFTIVNPTTEFQ
-561 TLPQTVSL
+561 TLPQTILL
-569 GDGSLFPLNNDGT
+569 GDNSLFPLNNLGT
-582 AFPQGRSV
+582 AFPQGRVV
-590 TQYGIVDDFSWTRG
+590 TQYGVVDDFSWTRG
-604 KHTFKFGAN
+604 KHGFRFGVN
-613 YRRDDVSDH
+613 FRRDDVSDH
-622 NFTGVI
+622 NFTGEI
-628 PFVEEVTLND
+628 PFAEEVSLND
-638 FAFGGVSPTNTGVG
+638 FAFGGVAPANTGVG
-652 NLVSQNFPLKTD
+652 NLVAQNFPLNTN

-671 LGWYASDEV
+671 LGWYASDEL
-680 KVTSNLKLTLSMR
+680 KVTSNLKLTLSLR

-711 GPFQELHP
+711 APFQDLNR

-728 TGLHTAF
+728 TGLRTAF
-735 PSVTSVVYEPKVGFA
+735 PSVTSVVYQPKVGFA
-750 WSPFGAKNTVVRG
+750 WSPFGARNTVVRG

-788 SFVLFNA
+788 SFVLFNGA
-795 PLSPGTAGNLNAQE
+795 LSPAAPGNLNGQAT
-809 IASNASF
+809 AANAAF

-821 NGGTVPAFNFFNPGK
+821 NGGAVPAFNFFNPGA

-884 GAAFGGL
+884 GAQFGGL
-891 PLTQPDPRFG
+891 PITQPDPRFG

-914 NGLTLTAAH
+914 NGVTLTASH
-923 NFTGGFQ
+923 SVNGGFQ

-951 FGLNANN
+951 FGVNSVG

-973 LNYGNADYDVR
+973 LNYGNADYDIR

-992 WSDAL
+992 WSDAI
-997 RHITS
+997 RHLTS
-1002 SGPNALMKGWTFSG
+1002 RGPNALMKGWTFSG

-1028 FSSNETATLQGASFG
+1028 FSSVETATLQGGLFG
-1043 STNPATT
+1043 STSPATT
-1050 TAVLANVVG
+1050 TAVLANVIG
-1059 PTNINC
+1059 SPNINC
-1065 GNSAAQLNNPC
+1065 GASAAQLVNGLPNPC
-1076 YSTANFADPTSNF
+1076 YNTANFADPTNNF

-1103 DTDFSVEK
+1103 DTDFDFEK

-1116 KWESASFSIGARF
+1116 RWESAKFTVGARF

-1139 FPNTNVD
+1139 FPNTNID
-1146 SAGFGQITQTVSQ
+1146 SAGFGQITGTVSQ
-1159 PTTIYGSGLG
+1159 PTTIYGAGLG

-1174 RLIEFQAKFVF
+1174 RVIELQGKFVF

>member
-1 MTLFLF
+1 MKGDGRNNWTPRKLYTPIALMFV
-7 CLIWNSSCLQ
+7 
-17 ASSSH
+17 
-22 RRLAVELL
+22 LAV
-30 CTMLILQFQPFNGV
+30 T
-44 KAMFSQAVRIQS
+44 AVAS
-56 NPGDSQKS
+56 L
-64 RAAYSSVMAVWVFTF
+64 RA
-79 LVMSVSSVWS
+79 
-89 QTSTTGAVTGV
+89 QTSTTGDIAGV
-100 VTDPSAAVVAGVS
+100 VIDPTAAIVPGVS
-113 VTLKNVDTGSTAS
+113 ITLKNIDTGSSTS
-126 TTTNPQGSYG
+126 TTSNSQGSYN
-136 FPLVQP
+136 FAFLQP
-142 GNYSVSATISGFQG
+142 GNYSLVASMTGFQK
-156 ITKKLTV
+156 TEKNVTV
-163 VLGSSVTANL
+163 ALGSSVTANL
-173 QLSLS
+173 QLAISS
-178 TKNETIEVT
+178 QSETVDVT
-187 GDATGVQTEDA
+187 DAVTGVQTEDA
-198 NLETNFNAQQIA
+198 NLETNFSAQQIA

-227 GVVMNTTGGSIFG
+227 GVVMNTTGGSVFG
-240 GGNYEFY
+240 GGNYEFF

-254 VFSYDGANDNDP
+254 VFTYDGANDNDP
-266 YFNINNTGA
+266 YFNINNSGA

-287 TSVVTNGYSGQYGGL
+287 TSVVTNGYSGQFGGL

-348 IDPRPFVNAN
+348 VDPRPFVNAN

-366 PIIKNKSFFFVD
+366 PIRKDKSFFFVD

-394 PSQQFQNA
+394 PTQPFENA
-402 VIANLNTVSPSS
+402 VIANLSNVSPAS
-414 VPFYNSLFGIW
+414 VAFYNQLFSIW
-425 NAAPGAAHA
+425 NAAPGAANA
-434 QNNLANGGCSNVTTI
+434 QNTLAGGGCSNVTTL
-449 AGTAFGAAN
+449 AGVAFGAAN
-458 PCALQLQGGTS
+458 PCATQLQGGTS

-480 YDQVIGNN
+480 YDQILGNN

-508 LTSAFDA
+508 LSAAFDA
-515 HSAQPEWQAQVSET
+515 HSAQPEWQSQVSET
-529 HTFGT
+529 HTFGA
-534 NKVNNFVASMQW
+534 NKVNNFIASLQW
-546 YSALFTMVNSAAEFQ
+546 YSALFTMVNQTAEFQ
-561 TLPQTVSL
+561 TLPQTILL
-569 GDGSLFPLNNDGT
+569 GDGSLFPLNNEGT
-582 AFPQGRSV
+582 AFPQGRDV

-604 KHTFKFGAN
+604 RHGFRFGVN
-613 YRRDDVSDH
+613 FRRDDVSDH

-628 PFVEEVTLND
+628 PFVEEVSLND
-638 FAFGGVSPTNTGVG
+638 FAFGGVASTNTSVG
-652 NLVSQNFPLKTD
+652 NLVAQNFPLNTN

-671 LGWYASDEV
+671 LGWYASDEL

-703 SNCFQSLA
+703 SNCFQSLSA
-711 GPFQELHP
+711 PFHDLNS

-728 TGLHTAF
+728 TGLRTAF
-735 PSVTSVVYEPKVGFA
+735 PSVTSIVYQPKVGFA
-750 WSPFGAKNTVVRG
+750 WSPFGARNTVVRG
-763 GIGIFSDAIPTGGI
+763 GFGIFSDAIPTGGI

-788 SFVLFNA
+788 SFVLFNGA
-795 PLSPGTAGNLNAQE
+795 LSPAAPGNLNGQAT
-809 IASNASF
+809 AANTAF

-821 NGGTVPAFNFFNPGK
+821 DGGAVPAFNFFNPGK
-836 VQIPRYDEW
+836 VQIPCYDEW
-845 DLEIQQALGWHTT
+845 DLEIQHALGWHTT

-884 GAAFGGL
+884 GAAFGAL
-891 PLTQPDPRFG
+891 PITQPDARFG

-914 NGLTLTAAH
+914 NGVTLTAAH
-923 NFTGGFQ
+923 TVNGGFQ

-951 FGLNANN
+951 FGVNTNS

-973 LNYGNADYDVR
+973 LNYGNADYDIR

-992 WSDAL
+992 WSDAI
-997 RHITS
+997 RHVTS
-1002 SGPNALMKGWTFSG
+1002 RGPNALAKGWTLSG

-1028 FSSNETATLQGASFG
+1028 YSSNETAALQGSLFG
-1043 STNPATT
+1043 STSPATT

-1059 PTNINC
+1059 SPNINC
-1065 GNSAAQLNNPC
+1065 GSSAAQLVDGLTNPC
-1076 YSTANFADPTSNF
+1076 YNVANFADPTNNF

-1103 DTDFSVEK
+1103 DTDFDFEK
-1111 AFAIP
+1111 AFNIP
-1116 KWESASFSIGARF
+1116 KWESAKFSVGARF
-1129 FNLFNHPNFA
+1129 FNLLNHPNFA

-1146 SAGFGQITQTVSQ
+1146 SAGFGQITATVSQ

-1174 RLIEFQAKFVF
+1174 RVIELQGKLVF